1 MLPAQRILAGNRSI
15 VTAIKPQNNN
25 ELCSAEDNSP
35 AIQQLYLYHVFST
48 LHYILT
54 CMPSFAFFQISHTFA
69 SITALFFLTVKKLSD
84 VTVMSVKKALTQLGV
99 TVPKGQS
106 YGKES
111 LVILLGKELFGKGK
125 VRRKDETKVIA
136 KDNLVLAEKSIF

>member
-1 MLPAQRILAGNRSI
+1 MILI
-15 VTAIKPQNNN
+15 PWIYV
-25 ELCSAEDNSP
+25 
-35 AIQQLYLYHVFST
+35 
-48 LHYILT
+48 HYILT

-125 VRRKDETKVIA
+125 VRRKDETKVIS
-136 KDNLVLAEKSIF
+136 KDNLVLVE

>member
-15 VTAIKPQNNN
+15 VTAIKPQNDN
-25 ELCSAEDNSP
+25 ELCSVEDNSP

-69 SITALFFLTVKKLSD
+69 SITALFFLNAKKLSD
-84 VTVMSVKKALTQLGV
+84 VTVMSVKNALTQLGV
-99 TVPKGQS
+99 TVPKGKS

-125 VRRKDETKVIA
+125 VRRKDETKVIS
-136 KDNLVLAEKSIF
+136 KDNLVLVE

>member
-1 MLPAQRILAGNRSI
+1 ML
-15 VTAIKPQNNN
+15 
-25 ELCSAEDNSP
+25 
-35 AIQQLYLYHVFST
+35 
-48 LHYILT
+48 
-54 CMPSFAFFQISHTFA
+54 
-69 SITALFFLTVKKLSD
+69 FLNVKKLSD
-84 VTVMSVKKALTQLGV
+84 VTVMSVKKVLTQLGV

-136 KDNLVLAEKSIF
+136 KDNLELAE

>member
-1 MLPAQRILAGNRSI
+1 
-15 VTAIKPQNNN
+15 
-25 ELCSAEDNSP
+25 
-35 AIQQLYLYHVFST
+35 
-48 LHYILT
+48 
-54 CMPSFAFFQISHTFA
+54 MPSFAFFQISHTFA
-69 SITALFFLTVKKLSD
+69 SITALLFLNVKKLSD
-84 VTVMSVKKALTQLGV
+84 VTVMSVKKVLTQLGV

-136 KDNLVLAEKSIF
+136 KDNLELAE